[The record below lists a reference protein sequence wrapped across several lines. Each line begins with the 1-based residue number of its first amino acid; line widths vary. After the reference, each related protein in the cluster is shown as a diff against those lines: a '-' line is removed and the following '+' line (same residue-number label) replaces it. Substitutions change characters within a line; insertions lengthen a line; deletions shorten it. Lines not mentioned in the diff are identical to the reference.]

1 MKNAPVA
8 RLLEA
13 IADALELRGEG
24 GFRVNAYREAARNVE
39 TLSQDIEE
47 VWEAGKL
54 EEIPGVGASIAQKIG
69 DFLSRGESPYL
80 AELGRGFPPGL
91 LELLKV
97 PGLGPKK
104 TRLLYE
110 ALGIGSL
117 KELLEAAR
125 EHRIRQLRGLG
136 VKSEENIQREAE
148 RLQQRE
154 KRLLLGQAWPLAE
167 EIAKMLSECPF
178 VCAIEPAGSIRR
190 RKETIGDIDLLA
202 SSVEP
207 TKVMEAFVRL
217 PLVQEVLSQGPTK
230 SSILTQDN
238 LQVDLRVVA
247 PDEYGSALQHFTGSK
262 SHNIAMRER
271 AIRSGYKLNEY
282 GLFRLDTNE
291 RVAGKREEDIYQAL
305 GLAWI
310 PPELRENAGEIEA
323 AASGRL
329 PKLIELSD
337 IRGDLHLHTDWSD
350 GHDSLLSMAKAAMRL
365 GYEYIAVTDH
375 SHSLGIAHGLDPER
389 VAEQG
394 RLIEQLNRELAP
406 FHIFHGTELEI
417 RQEGALDYPDELLE
431 TLDYVGASVHS
442 GMKQPMD
449 KLTNRVLAAF
459 RHRVHTFNHPT
470 GRLLEERSPYEI
482 DLDQVLQAARG
493 RGICLEVNGNPHRLD
508 LKDVDARR
516 AREAGVGLVLNTDA
530 HRISDLSCM
539 RFAVATARR
548 GWVEKGEVLNAL
560 PLEALRERLRQKS
573 SGIWV
578 LWEQPEPLA
587 LQHEGRA
594 EQNEQDAAQGLQ
606 GNRLPEEQEG

>member
-1 MKNAPVA
+1 MKNAAVA
-8 RLLEA
+8 RVLEA

-39 TLSQDIEE
+39 LLREDIEE
-47 VWEAGKL
+47 IWEEGKL
-54 EEIPGVGASIAQKIG
+54 EEIPGVGTSIAQKIG
-69 DFLSRGESPYL
+69 DFLARGESPYL
-80 AELGRGFPPGL
+80 AELGQGFPPGL

-104 TRLLYE
+104 SRLLYE

-117 KELLEAAR
+117 AELVEAAR
-125 EHRIRQLRGLG
+125 AHRIRQVRGLG
-136 VKSEENIQREAE
+136 AKSEENLLREAE

-167 EIAKMLSECPF
+167 AIAQMLSECPF

-202 SSVEP
+202 SSAEP
-207 TKVMEAFVRL
+207 TQVMEAFVRL
-217 PLVQEVLSQGPTK
+217 PLVQEVLNQGPTK
-230 SSILTQDN
+230 SSILTQEN

-247 PDEYGSALQHFTGSK
+247 PAEYGSALQHFTGSK

-271 AIRSGYKLNEY
+271 AIRLGYKLNEY

-291 RVAGKREEDIYQAL
+291 RVAAKREEDVYQAL
-305 GLAWI
+305 GLPWI

-323 AASGRL
+323 AERGRL
-329 PKLIELSD
+329 PHLIELAD
-337 IRGDLHLHTDWSD
+337 IRGDLHLHTEWSD
-350 GHDSLLSMAKAAMRL
+350 GHDSLRSMAYAAREL

-389 VAEQG
+389 VREQG
-394 RLIEQLNRELAP
+394 RLIEDLNRELAP
-406 FHIFHGTELEI
+406 FQILHGTELEI
-417 RQEGALDYPDELLE
+417 RMDGTLDYPDELLA

-442 GMKQPMD
+442 GMKQPAD
-449 KLTNRVLAAF
+449 KMTARILEAF
-459 RHRVHTFNHPT
+459 RHRIHTFNHPT
-470 GRLLEERSPYEI
+470 GRLLEERSPYEF
-482 DLDQVLQAARG
+482 DFDQVLQAARG

-516 AREAGVGLVLNTDA
+516 ARDKGVGLVLDTDA
-530 HRISDLSCM
+530 HRTADLSYM
-539 RFAVATARR
+539 RYAVAIARR
-548 GWVEKGEVLNAL
+548 GWVEKGDVLNAL
-560 PLEALRERLRQKS
+560 PLEALKQRLRKS

-578 LWEQPEPLA
+578 LWEQAEPLA
-587 LQHEGRA
+587 LQHEGRS
-594 EQNEQDAAQGLQ
+594 EQDEQDAGQG
-606 GNRLPEEQEG
+606 GPRNRLSEEQEGQ